1 MTHQPQH
8 TRRQPTRL
16 NPTARLA
23 PTGRHFAGALLLIAA
38 FVFGACAAPA
48 TDAAPAPVEAMPA
61 TDAAPTEQATAQP
74 SGEDMAKA
82 DDASGTD
89 AQETMADGSD
99 AGQDAMAA
107 DANADASTTASAM
120 QDVPAW
126 QTIALTNA
134 VTGEQFTVAD
144 FAGKTIFVEPFATWC
159 SNCRRQLGTVDS
171 LRGESGD
178 DTVFLALS
186 VESNIGNEAL
196 ASYASQT
203 GYGLIFAAMPPEMLQ
218 LLVAE
223 YGQTITNPPAT
234 PHFVVG
240 PDGTSSELFTGFRS
254 SAEIQELF
262 AAVGG

>member
-1 MTHQPQH
+1 
-8 TRRQPTRL
+8 
-16 NPTARLA
+16 
-23 PTGRHFAGALLLIAA
+23 
-38 FVFGACAAPA
+38 
-48 TDAAPAPVEAMPA
+48 
-61 TDAAPTEQATAQP
+61 
-74 SGEDMAKA
+74 
-82 DDASGTD
+82 
-89 AQETMADGSD
+89 
-99 AGQDAMAA
+99 
-107 DANADASTTASAM
+107 
-120 QDVPAW
+120 VPAW
-126 QTIALTNA
+126 QTVALTNA

-171 LRGESGD
+171 LRGQSGD

-186 VESNIGNEAL
+186 VESNIGDEAL
-196 ASYASQT
+196 ANYASQT

-218 LLVAE
+218 LLVEE

-262 AAVGG
+262 AAMGG